1 VNCHKAEA
9 IVMAGLVS
17 VFLALLAGCHSVSLL
32 NPPQATGTHKFI
44 DIDDYLTKEQK
55 HAVVVWGN
63 HAAAIETITKL
74 EQQSGKTVLDPAVIE
89 ELVNEQRSKFGDLT
103 EEEVVLRAGRLA
115 RADSVIFAKVAAT
128 PADGTAGYQCSVAI
142 RAVNVEIGEV
152 RWSGTAWYPR
162 PVQDLDESVR
172 QLTAMAIARARCPIE
187 RGFAWY
193 QDKGCMVK

>member
-1 VNCHKAEA
+1 MNHFARRFLTDVLLFP
-9 IVMAGLVS
+9 GLM
-17 VFLALLAGCHSVSLL
+17 FLAGCHSVSLL
-32 NPPQATGTHKFI
+32 NHPQATGTHKFI

-63 HAAAIETITKL
+63 HAAAVETITKL
-74 EQQSGKTVLDPAVIE
+74 EQQSGKIVLDPAVIE
-89 ELVNEQRSKFGDLT
+89 ELVNEQKSKFGDLT
-103 EEEVVLRAGRLA
+103 EDEVVLRAGRLA

-128 PADGTAGYQCSVAI
+128 PADGTGGYQCSVAV

-152 RWSGTAWYPR
+152 RWSGAAWYPR

-172 QLTAMAIARARCPIE
+172 LLTAMAIARARCPIE